1 MPPTSTTRPPSRS
14 TIALAL
20 IGGIGVLLAFVATV
34 SAFGEIAANGV
45 EYALIGA
52 DLELGYPSAAFS
64 LALFSALLTVGV
76 ARLAGA
82 EFTRGAW
89 AAVAA
94 VGLTAVVFEGWALF
108 LNVDWFVVGL
118 LVLALAAVIV
128 ALRNISAIDAPTVVG
143 LFLVPASIAGFFAAF
158 RLTVDKVG
166 TYIDPTTA
174 PTCDLNLLVQCG
186 ENLKSWQGSLF
197 GFPNPVIGL
206 IAWIAPLV
214 VGILLIAGLRFARWF
229 WITFNVG
236 VALALV
242 FVIWLISQSIF
253 SLGTLCPWCMATWS
267 VVIPM
272 FWLVTLYNLREGR
285 FGLSERA
292 RRFFAGAFGYVP
304 FITLMS
310 YLVVAVIAQLRLDFL
325 SYL

>member
-1 MPPTSTTRPPSRS
+1 V
-14 TIALAL
+14 
-20 IGGIGVLLAFVATV
+20 GVLLAFIATV
-34 SAFGEIAANGV
+34 IAFGNIAAAGV
-45 EYALIGA
+45 DYELIGA
-52 DLELGYPSAAFS
+52 DLELGYPSVALS
-64 LALFSALLTVGV
+64 LGLFSALLSIGM
-76 ARLAGA
+76 ARLAG
-82 EFTRGAW
+82 TILSRGAW
-89 AAVAA
+89 AAITALGLTGVVVEGWVLFLNFDWFVAGLLTLMVAA
-94 VGLTAVVFEGWALF
+94 VVTAIR
-108 LNVDWFVVGL
+108 NVT
-118 LVLALAAVIV
+118 
-128 ALRNISAIDAPTVVG
+128 AIDAPIVVG

-186 ENLKSWQGSLF
+186 TNLKSWQGSLF

-206 IAWIAPLV
+206 IGWIAPLV
-214 VGILLIAGLRFARWF
+214 VGILLLAGLSFARWF
-229 WITFNVG
+229 WVTFNVG

-253 SLGTLCPWCMATWS
+253 SLGTLCPWCMVTWS

-292 RRFFAGAFGYVP
+292 RSFFAGAFTYVP
-304 FITLMS
+304 FITLVS
-310 YLVVAVIAQLRLDFL
+310 YIAVAVIAQLRLDFL